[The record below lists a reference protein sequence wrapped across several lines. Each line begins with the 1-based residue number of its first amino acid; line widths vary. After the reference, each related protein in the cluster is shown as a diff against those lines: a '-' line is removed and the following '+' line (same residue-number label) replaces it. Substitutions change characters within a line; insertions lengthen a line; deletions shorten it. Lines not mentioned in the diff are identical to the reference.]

1 MELESID
8 IKRINLKPGTIV
20 RVFSDEW
27 FYNGKVG
34 IMLDPNP
41 VEESSHCLLEID
53 GETVTISINDVF
65 KYEGK

>member
-1 MELESID
+1 
-8 IKRINLKPGTIV
+8 
-20 RVFSDEW
+20 
-27 FYNGKVG
+27 
-34 IMLDPNP
+34 MLDPNP